1 MRLKLLLGII
11 TLLFFISCENSD
23 QSTQTIDTHDFFHE
37 IPALS
42 DNGLVNAVIEIPA
55 GSNQKWE
62 VEKDSGHLAW
72 EVVEDTLRVV
82 PYLPYPAN
90 YGMIPQTWLPIEEG
104 GDDDPLDVIIL
115 GPASERSTVL
125 EVRIVGVIK
134 LLDHGEQDDKLIAV
148 DPNSWFGSIHTL
160 EQLQADFPGVVS
172 ILTEWFGS
180 YKGEGLM
187 EVEGVENEN
196 VADDILQRSIEAY
209 QQLYSN

>member
-1 MRLKLLLGII
+1 MRLNLLLGII
-11 TLLFFISCENSD
+11 ASLFFIACENRNE
-23 QSTQTIDTHDFFHE
+23 QKHVIDTHDFLRDF
-37 IPALS
+37 PALT

-115 GPASERSTVL
+115 GSAAERGIVL
-125 EVRIVGVIK
+125 EARVVGVIK

-148 DPNSWFGSIHTL
+148 DPNSWFGSVHTL
-160 EQLQADFPGVVS
+160 EQLQTDFPGVVS

-180 YKGEGLM
+180 YKGEGLI
-187 EVEGVENEN
+187 EVEGVENED
-196 VADDILQRSIEAY
+196 VAENILQRSIESY
-209 QQLYSN
+209 QRLYSN